1 MEEFKPGDRVKVKPR
16 KEWGTI
22 DPWPSA
28 VEWDVRQFNRYLS
41 KTGEVIRIEAHA
53 YAPEFNVVVR
63 LENASHENDLT
74 WFHPAMLEKVEPE
87 KRPLGFKLS

>member
-1 MEEFKPGDRVKVKPR
+1 LKPGDRVKVKPR
-16 KEWGTI
+16 NEWGSI

-28 VEWDVRQFNRYLS
+28 HIIKQYTRDIG
-41 KTGEVIRIEAHA
+41 KTGEVIRIEAHV
-53 YAPEFNVVVR
+53 YTPEFNVVVR
-63 LENASHENDLT
+63 LEDASDEL